1 MHKDRIAVLYGGLSS
16 EREVS
21 LKTGKGIYDALL
33 RKGYKNTFLVDV
45 GWDLVEVLLREKPDF
60 CFIAL
65 HGRYGEDGS
74 VQGLLEY
81 MRIPYNGSG
90 VSASAVAFDKVFT
103 KKILKSAGIPTPDY
117 FVYRGEERSKF
128 YPCVVKPAREGST
141 IGVSIVYD
149 DEQFYNAIEEAKKYD
164 DKIIVEKFV
173 SGKELT
179 VSILDEL
186 ILPIIWIRPLKGFYD
201 YTSKYTKGMTEYLF
215 DTGLTDEQEEYI
227 KSIAKDTY
235 DLIGCESG
243 ARVDII
249 FDGVLP
255 YVLEVNTLPGMTET
269 SLLPNAASRYGISYD
284 DLVEMIYLKGKRRY
298 E

>member
-1 MHKDRIAVLYGGLSS
+1 MHKDKIAVLYGGLSS

-33 RKGYKNTFLVDV
+33 RKGYEKTFLVDV
-45 GWDLVEVLLREKPDF
+45 GWDLAEVLLREKPDF

-65 HGRYGEDGS
+65 HGKYGEDGA
-74 VQGLLEY
+74 VQGLLEC

-103 KKILKSAGIPTPDY
+103 KKILKSAGIPTADY
-117 FVYRGEERSKF
+117 FVYNGEKGSQF

-141 IGVSIVYD
+141 IGVSIVHD
-149 DEQFYNAIEEAKKYD
+149 DSQFGDAIKEAKKYD
-164 DKIIVEKFV
+164 SKIIVEKFIN
-173 SGKELT
+173 GKELT
-179 VSILDEL
+179 ISIVDDL
-186 ILPIIWIRPLKGFYD
+186 ILPIIWIRPIKGFYD

-215 DTGLTDEQEEYI
+215 NTGLTEEQESYV
-227 KSIAKDTY
+227 KRTAKDVY
-235 DLIGCESG
+235 DIVGCEAA

-249 FDGVLP
+249 FDGETP

-269 SLLPNAASRYGISYD
+269 SLLPNAANRYGISYD